1 MVRLWRTGRRKYGI
15 LHNMRASTANTDPA
29 NTAPFELL
37 RNPVAATP
45 SSRSLPLTNLCN
57 ICRRLAN
64 RERLNLLRKVM
75 TSPERDGLSALHLAD
90 MTWLNP
96 ATARVHLRVLTD
108 ECGLVESVRSG
119 RFVTFRTRRAPG
131 DATLRRLVPALVA
144 FFRAEGR
151 GGCDVNGAKA
161 PDPAFARLLR
171 PLSDVS
177 RVRLLCAIRDEGPLM
192 ASELRSRCGLSAE
205 EVTRHLKVLS
215 GAGLVAE
222 KDRGVT
228 FAEPFDPLSCLFV
241 SLAFDAT

>member
-1 MVRLWRTGRRKYGI
+1 M
-15 LHNMRASTANTDPA
+15 
-29 NTAPFELL
+29 
-37 RNPVAATP
+37 
-45 SSRSLPLTNLCN
+45 TNFCN

-75 TSPERDGLSALHLAD
+75 MSPERDGLSAAHLAD

-96 ATARVHLRVLTD
+96 ATACIHLRVLSD

-177 RVRLLCAIRDEGPLM
+177 RVRLLRAIRDEGPLM
-192 ASELRSRCGLSAE
+192 VSELRSRCGLSAE
-205 EVTRHLKVLS
+205 EVSRHLRDLS
-215 GAGLVAE
+215 RPGLVAE
-222 KDRGVT
+222 KDRGVS
-228 FAEPFDPLSCLFV
+228 FVEPSDPLSCLFA
-241 SLAFDAT
+241 SLAFDVVTRENYAEFL

>member
-1 MVRLWRTGRRKYGI
+1 M
-15 LHNMRASTANTDPA
+15 AD
-29 NTAPFELL
+29 FC
-37 RNPVAATP
+37 
-45 SSRSLPLTNLCN
+45 SL
-57 ICRRLAN
+57 CRRLAN

-75 TSPERDGLSALHLAD
+75 MSPERDGLSAAHLAD
-90 MTWLNP
+90 MTWMKP
-96 ATARVHLRVLTD
+96 ATARVHLRVLAD

-119 RFVTFRTRRAPG
+119 RFVTFRARRDPG

-171 PLSDVS
+171 PLSDVR

-222 KDRGVT
+222 KDRGVS
-228 FAEPFDPLSCLFV
+228 FVEPSDPLSCLFV
-241 SLAFDAT
+241 SLAFDATYADAIEGCTAPLAAISAPSAR